1 MVHFDPNN
9 PLGFFDA
16 LTREFGATLSAK
28 AGTADLADALQ
39 RQAAEVFE
47 TNVETQCVGQAAL
60 ACRGGCAAC
69 CALRVTATAPEVLAV
84 AAQLRQIAASAPA
97 FGRILRE
104 RIAAAAKLSGH
115 ADAEHLALGQACA
128 FIIDGHCVIY
138 DWRPLSCRGHASFDE
153 AACRAAI
160 AGEADDVPISE
171 PHHLIRA
178 YVQNALQSALRD
190 AGLAWTTHEFVP
202 ALALALAG
210 DTATS
215 NAAISWSKGGD
226 PLAASRAEDVSPEE
240 MAATFDEIK
249 VLAAQRCA
257 G

>member
-1 MVHFDPNN
+1 MVLFDPTN
-9 PLGFFDA
+9 PLGFFHA
-16 LTREFGATLSAK
+16 LTQAFGATLSAK
-28 AGTADLADALQ
+28 AGIPDLADALQ
-39 RQAAEVFE
+39 RQAAEAFE
-47 TNVETQCVGQAAL
+47 TNVEIQCAGEAL

-69 CALRVTATAPEVLAV
+69 CALRVTATAPEILAV

-104 RIAAAAKLSGH
+104 RIAAAAELSGH

-153 AACRAAI
+153 AACCAAI
-160 AGEADDVPISE
+160 AGAADDVPISE

-210 DTATS
+210 DTAV
-215 NAAISWSKGGD
+215 SWSKGED
-226 PLAASRAEDVSPEE
+226 PLAASRADDVSPEE

-249 VLAAQRCA
+249 ILAAQRCA
-257 G
+257 S